1 MVKVFAYLSVFAAT
15 TFCITSAAKLNQRAI
30 YNMMNDRAA
39 KDQYHV
45 AVSNEYSARDETTVA
60 FQSSKAYPRAL
71 KRVGDKTM
79 EVEEWILSE
88 SPQFLSEAQNSIKRD
103 RQLYASRMFSL
114 RHSMHDKVH
123 KSKGHKKIFNA
134 TATQA
139 SFATPPPQKI

>member
-45 AVSNEYSARDETTVA
+45 AVSNEYSARDEATVA

-71 KRVGDKTM
+71 KRVGDK
-79 EVEEWILSE
+79 VLK
-88 SPQFLSEAQNSIKRD
+88 Q
-103 RQLYASRMFSL
+103 
-114 RHSMHDKVH
+114 
-123 KSKGHKKIFNA
+123 KKEL
-134 TATQA
+134 Q
-139 SFATPPPQKI
+139 S